1 MCDLQKN
8 ASGELPRSY
17 RPEVQVIGQ
26 RGEWLPNGLRFATE
40 EEALANAFDLAG
52 RWMAVTHHR
61 AAPSDDPVNS
71 KWVDG
76 KLVMLET
83 VS

>member
-1 MCDLQKN
+1 MPN
-8 ASGELPRSY
+8 SY

-40 EEALANAFDLAG
+40 AEALANAFDLAG

-61 AAPSDDPVNS
+61 AAPSDDPVNYR
-71 KWVDG
+71 WEDG
-76 KLVMLET
+76 KLIPVGET
-83 VS
+83 T